1 MMNMKAFFVLYAY
14 VIALA
19 IGLSWLFGTIAAFL
33 KGI

>member
-19 IGLSWLFGTIAAFL
+19 IGLSWLFGTIVEFI